1 MHPVIVKLGPLTIY
15 SYGLL
20 VALGFIIATFLAAKQ
35 AARINVPEDKVTTLS
50 LLILISGIIGARAC
64 YILLNIKDYIA
75 NPVEIIML
83 MHGGLVFYGGA
94 IFASIAAVVY
104 IKISG
109 LSIPGT
115 ADLLSPYIALGHSI
129 GRIGCFLN
137 GCCYGK
143 PASGPFTA
151 VFQDGIPR
159 IPTQIYSSLLL
170 LLLFIFLRVC
180 FKYRKFKGQVFFS
193 YLIFYSAGRIF
204 IENFRGDNTP
214 VILNL
219 TFSQLISAGMFI
231 IGIAG
236 YFIAKEI
243 QWKKA
248 R

>member
-1 MHPVIVKLGPLTIY
+1 MHPVIIKLGPFTIY

-20 VALGFIIATFLAAKQ
+20 IALGFIIATFLAAKQ
-35 AARINVPEDKVTTLS
+35 AARVNIPEDKITTLS
-50 LLILISGIIGARAC
+50 MLILISGIVGARAC

-83 MHGGLVFYGGA
+83 THGGLVFYGGA
-94 IFASIAAVVY
+94 IFASITAVIY
-104 IKISG
+104 IKRAG
-109 LSIPGT
+109 LSVLGA

-143 PASGPFTA
+143 PASGPFVL

-170 LLLFIFLRVC
+170 FLLFIFLSIC
-180 FKYRKFKGQVFFS
+180 FRYRKFKGQVFFS
-193 YLIFYSAGRIF
+193 YLIFYSAGRVI
-204 IENFRGDNTP
+204 IENFRGDNMP

-219 TFSQLISAGMFI
+219 TFSQLISAGIFI

-236 YFIAKEI
+236 YFYKLKS
-243 QWKKA
+243 QK
-248 R
+248 